1 MTNVSIVYYT
11 NAGHTGALAEA
22 VARGAKGVEGV
33 HVDLLRILP
42 EHVNRGRYQNTELF
56 RILDA
61 SDGII
66 FGAPTFM
73 GSISAVFKAFMEATF
88 PLWFEQR
95 WKDKI
100 ASGFS
105 NSASQSGDKLSSL
118 LQLAVFA
125 AQLSMIWVPLG
136 DPPGNNWSGGSVND
150 VNRLGS
156 WLGLMSQ
163 SNGDQGPELAPSSG
177 DRLTAERH
185 GRRVARVTKR
195 WKEGGP
201 YEIEYIRDERRR
213 DAAGLTKPS

>member
-1 MTNVSIVYYT
+1 MTTLSVVYHS
-11 NAGHTGALAEA
+11 NSGHTAELAGA
-22 VARGAKGVEGV
+22 VARGAGSVEGV
-33 HVDLLRILP
+33 EVRLLPILP
-42 EHVNRGRYQNTELF
+42 EHVNQGRYRNPELF
-56 RILDA
+56 QKLDA
-61 SDGII
+61 SDAII

-105 NSASQSGDKLSSL
+105 NSASQSGDKLCSL

-125 AQLSMIWVPLG
+125 AQLSMVWVPLG

-150 VNRLGS
+150 INRLGS

-163 SNGDQGPELAPSSG
+163 SNGDQGPEIAPSQG
-177 DRLTAERH
+177 DRTTAERH
-185 GRRVARVTKR
+185 GRRVARIAKR

-201 YEIEYIRDERRR
+201 YETEYIRDEKRR
-213 DAAGLTKPS
+213 DAAPKG